1 MSNPDQ
7 DPVKRSGATSRGV
20 REGVGDGVV
29 AAPSADGDRGRLM
42 LDRFMPYRLA
52 ALAETVSEALGD
64 IYRERFDLSRQQW
77 RVLATLAETTDLP
90 TKFRKIVVTDD
101 GGRYVLPDLPKA
113 GYNVFVRGYGLVDSP
128 RVNATLGKALNLT
141 AVIAPNDHAAAQ
153 YYPAGYWL
161 SMMRVPEAGEFPG
174 TGPQGNGINPNVR
187 HQAQWLRSIK
197 SGGCTAC
204 HVKIFKNGRNQ
215 AVRIPREF
223 ELPGEDALMRKE
235 GGRLIIVEGA

>member
-90 TKFRKIVVTDD
+90 AREVGARAQLDKMQVSRAV
-101 GGRYVLPDLPKA
+101 
-113 GYNVFVRGYGLVDSP
+113 
-128 RVNATLGKALNLT
+128 ATLT
-141 AVIAPNDHAAAQ
+141 ARGVIAGRIDATDRRNRLLRLT
-153 YYPAGYWL
+153 PAGRALY
-161 SMMRVPEAGEFPG
+161 RRIVPLALAREAE
-174 TGPQGNGINPNVR
+174 I
-187 HQAQWLRSIK
+187 L
-197 SGGCTAC
+197 
-204 HVKIFKNGRNQ
+204 
-215 AVRIPREF
+215 AV
-223 ELPGEDALMRKE
+223 LTPGERAALDRVLAKLAA
-235 GGRLIIVEGA
+235 GTAR